1 MPKPGPRFASD
12 RKDAMSCRLL
22 QHKRPTRFPPNSD
35 DIKDPPIANLDPE
48 SRKLLHETGWS
59 DKDPAPPCTKL
70 RHQFWDGLKRCPML
84 SPECQRFRASHG
96 ARDEVVFEI
105 PGLNPASATQPD

>member
-1 MPKPGPRFASD
+1 MPKPGPCFASD
-12 RKDAMSCRLL
+12 RKDAMSSRLL
-22 QHKRPTRFPPNSD
+22 PRKRPTRSLQNSD

-48 SRKLLHETGWS
+48 SRKLLRETGWS
-59 DKDPAPPCTKL
+59 DKDPVPPCTKL
-70 RHQFWDGLKRCPML
+70 RHQLSDGLKRRPML

-105 PGLNPASATQPD
+105 PGLNP